1 VSDLKKL
8 DYSFYNRPDPTQI
21 AKELL
26 GKILVTQFDQV
37 ITSGRIV
44 ETEAYAGISDRAS
57 HAYGGRRTN
66 RTEVMYRNGGA
77 AYVYLCY
84 GIHSLFNVITNKLD
98 EPHAI
103 LIRALEPIE
112 GIGIMLQRTGKQKLD
127 YSLTRGPGNVSKA
140 LGLDTRHSGISLFNN
155 EIFIADDG
163 FKLKRG
169 SILATERIGVDYAG
183 KDAKLLYR
191 FIIKSNPYLSGN
203 PQQNKVK
210 T

>member
-203 PQQNKVK
+203 SQQNKVK